1 MKRCLA
7 LAVVAAGIGCG
18 ATLLY
23 GNYPRAQAQTLADA
37 CDAECARKNLDALR
51 QRVGELEHAMNKIS
65 LETSKSIKAGQRIVL
80 RTDSGHGGGC
90 LTYIGPSGDRGGY
103 VSWNV
108 NCSRG
113 ASWIINDLIATTD
126 Q

>member
-1 MKRCLA
+1 MKRCLV
-7 LAVVAAGIGCG
+7 LAIVAASIGCA

-23 GNYPRAQAQTLADA
+23 GNYPRAHAQTLADA
-37 CDAECARKNLDALR
+37 CNAQCAQKNLDALR
-51 QRVGELEHAMNKIS
+51 QRVSELEHAMDKIA
-65 LETSKSIKAGQRIVL
+65 LETSQSIKTGQRIVL

-90 LTYIGPSGDRGGY
+90 LTYSGPSGDQGGY

-113 ASWIINDLIATTD
+113 TSWIINELIATTA

>member
-1 MKRCLA
+1 MKRGLVLA
-7 LAVVAAGIGCG
+7 LAAAAMGRG
-18 ATLLY
+18 AALLY
-23 GNYPRAQAQTLADA
+23 GNHPRAQAQTLAEV
-37 CDAECARKNLDALR
+37 CNAECAQKNLDALR
-51 QRVGELEHAMNKIS
+51 QRVSELEHAMDKIA
-65 LETSKSIKAGQRIVL
+65 LETSQSIKTGQRIVL

-90 LTYIGPSGDRGGY
+90 LTYNGPSGDQGGY

-113 ASWIINDLIATTD
+113 TSWIINELIATTA

>member
-7 LAVVAAGIGCG
+7 LAVAAAVIGCG

-23 GNYPRAQAQTLADA
+23 GHYPRAHAQTLTEA
-37 CDAECARKNLDALR
+37 CNAQCAQKNLDALR
-51 QRVGELEHAMNKIS
+51 QRVSELEHAMNQIA
-65 LETSKSIKAGQRIVL
+65 LETSKSIKTGQRIVL
-80 RTDSGHGGGC
+80 RTDSGRGGGC
-90 LTYIGPSGDRGGY
+90 LTYIGPSGDQGGY

-113 ASWIINDLIATTD
+113 TSWIINELIAATA